1 MEDPKMSV
9 PAPPIP
15 PEYLGRSLVQ
25 FGGPVSV
32 ASGATSGAITFG
44 QAFPDT
50 YYSVNIDWVSG
61 QNPSFGTRDKTVNS
75 AIIVYTTQITSA
87 SAFRWSAWRLV

>member
-1 MEDPKMSV
+1 MSV

-15 PEYLGRSLVQ
+15 PEYLSKSLVQ

-32 ASGATSGAITFG
+32 ASGATSGAVTFG
-44 QAFPDT
+44 EAFPDAN
-50 YYSVNIDWVSG
+50 YCVNIEWVSG
-61 QNPSFGTRDKTVNS
+61 QNPSYGIRAKTVNS
-75 AIIVYTTQITSA
+75 AIAVYTTQITTA